1 MVQKLLIAN
10 RGEITVRIARTAAE
24 MGIETVAVYSDDDAR
39 SLHTRR
45 ADAAIALGSS
55 GARAYLDMDRVTAI
69 AADMGCDAVHPGYGF
84 LSENSAFA
92 RQIEAAGMAFVG
104 PTPESLALFGD
115 KVAAKGI
122 ARDCNVAT
130 IPGTAQAASLEEARA
145 FFADLPAGSSMM
157 IKSVSGGGGRGMRAV
172 FAEGDIDEA
181 YARCQSEARA
191 AFGDG
196 QVYVERNIRRARH
209 LEVQVLGDGV
219 GGCLHLG
226 ERECSLQRRNQKIV
240 EVAPSPSLDANTR
253 EQLCGAALTLAR
265 HQNYRSLGT
274 FEFLLDLDLNPENG
288 LFFIEA
294 NPRIQVEH
302 TVTEEIFDLD
312 LVRLQL
318 RIARGE
324 TLSEIGLGAEALEPR
339 GYAIQCR
346 VNTETMDSN
355 GHAQPSSGT
364 LRAFDP
370 PMGRGIRVDT
380 SAYTGYTTSSSF
392 DPLLAKLI
400 VHTPSAEYGHA
411 VARARRALREFKVD
425 GVRTSIPYLEALLD
439 LPDVQANDITTR
451 FIGDNAAALASAQ
464 NRTAQGL
471 WFEDEDSDAVRHLVP
486 SRAEDAP
493 DGAITLTSPM
503 RATVVSLSVS
513 EGETVEGNQQL
524 AILEAMKME
533 HPIFAPNSGTLLK
546 SFASQGATVS
556 EGEVLFYV
564 MPDGAQSDTEMVQD
578 EVDLDH
584 IRPDLADYF
593 ERRGFGLD
601 ENRPE
606 AVAKRRARGQRTA
619 RENVASLCDDG
630 SFREYGE
637 LAIAAQRRRRKLD
650 DLIRNTSGDGVVTGI
665 GTVNAAD
672 FGADAARCA
681 VVAYDYTV
689 LAGTQGQMNHKK
701 QDRLFGL
708 AEKWKIPLILLAE
721 GGGGRP
727 GDTDHGGVTGLDYT
741 TFAKFASLSGQ
752 VPVVG
757 VASGRCFAGNA
768 ALLGCC
774 DVVIATE
781 DSNIGMAG
789 PAMIE
794 GGGLGV
800 YRPED
805 IGPIDVQSTNGVVD
819 IRVADEAAACAA
831 AKQYLGY
838 FQGTR
843 SDWTVPDQRLL
854 RSAIPENRL
863 RVYEVRDVIN
873 TLADE
878 DSVLE
883 LRRSFGVGIVTALI
897 RVEGRPFGLIANN
910 TKHLGGAIDGPAA
923 DKAARFMQLCDCFGL
938 PILSLVDTPG
948 FMVGPEAEKSGLVR
962 HVCRMFV
969 TGASLK
975 VPIFGIMLRKGYGL
989 GAMAMTGG
997 SFGSSVFTSAWPTGE
1012 FGGMG
1017 LEGAVRL
1024 GYRAELDA
1032 VEDPAEKKAL
1042 FDSLVA
1048 KLYASGKATSVAS
1061 VLEIDAVI
1069 DPAETRDW
1077 VMSGLRALPEGA
1089 LSYRGHRAF
1098 IDTW

>member
-10 RGEITVRIARTAAE
+10 RGEIAVRIARTAAE
-24 MGIETVAVYSDDDAR
+24 MGLETVAVYSDDDAR

-45 ADAAIALGSS
+45 ADTAIALGSS
-55 GARAYLDMDRVTAI
+55 GIRAYLDMDRITAI
-69 AADMGCDAVHPGYGF
+69 AADAGCDALHPGYGF

-92 RQIEAAGMAFVG
+92 RQIEAAGIVFVG
-104 PTPESLALFGD
+104 PTPESLSLFGN
-115 KVAAKGI
+115 KVAAKRL
-122 ARDCNVAT
+122 ARDCDVAT
-130 IPGTAQAASLEEARA
+130 IPGTAQAVSLEEARG

-157 IKSVSGGGGRGMRAV
+157 IKSVAGGGGRGMRAV
-172 FAEGDIDEA
+172 FAVGDIDEA

-209 LEVQVLGDGV
+209 LEVQVLGDGA

-240 EVAPSPSLDANTR
+240 EVAPSPSLDAQMR
-253 EQLCGAALTLAR
+253 ERLCDAALTMAR

-318 RIARGE
+318 RIAAGE
-324 TLSEIGLGAEALEPR
+324 TLSGIGFGARTLEPR

-346 VNTETMDSN
+346 INTETMDSH
-355 GHAQPSSGT
+355 GDARPSSGT
-364 LRAFDP
+364 LHAFDP
-370 PMGRGIRVDT
+370 PAGRGIRVDT
-380 SAYTGYTTSSSF
+380 CAYTGYTTASSF

-400 VHTPSAEYGHA
+400 VHAPSAEYDHA
-411 VARARRALREFKVD
+411 MARARRALREFRVD
-425 GVRTSIPYLEALLD
+425 GVRTNIPYLEALLG
-439 LPDVQANDITTR
+439 LPDVQANDVTTR
-451 FIGDNAAALASAQ
+451 FLEEHAAALAEAQ

-471 WFEDEDSDAVRHLVP
+471 WFEVGGTDADRSLVP
-486 SRAEDAP
+486 SPAQHAP
-493 DGAITLTSPM
+493 DGAITLTAPM

-513 EGETVEGNQQL
+513 EGETVESNRQL

-533 HPIFAPNSGTLLK
+533 HPIVAPNSGTLLK
-546 SFASQGATVS
+546 SFASPGTTVS
-556 EGEVLFYV
+556 EGEVLFFL
-564 MPDGAQSDTEMVQD
+564 MPDGAQNDTELVHD
-578 EVDLDH
+578 AVDLDH
-584 IRPDLADYF
+584 IRPDLADYY

-601 ENRPE
+601 DNRPE

-619 RENVASLCDDG
+619 RENVASLCDEG

-637 LAIAAQRRRRKLD
+637 LAIAAQRRRRTLD

-672 FGADAARCA
+672 FGAAAARCA
-681 VVAYDYTV
+681 IVAYDYTV

-708 AEKWKIPLILLAE
+708 AEKWKIPVILLAE

-727 GDTDHGGVTGLDYT
+727 GDTDHGGLTGLDYT
-741 TFAKFASLSGQ
+741 TFAQFASLSGQ

-805 IGPIDVQSTNGVVD
+805 IGPIDVQTSNGVVD
-819 IRVADEAAACAA
+819 LRVADEATACAV
-831 AKQYLGY
+831 AKQYLSY

-843 SDWTVPDQRLL
+843 SDWTVPDQRRL
-854 RSAIPENRL
+854 RSVIPENRL
-863 RVYEVRDVIN
+863 RVYEVRDIID

-878 DSVLE
+878 GSVLE
-883 LRRSFGVGIVTALI
+883 LRQSFGFGIVTTLM
-897 RVEGRPFGLIANN
+897 RVEGRPVGLIANN
-910 TKHLGGAIDGPAA
+910 TSHLGGAIDGPAA
-923 DKAARFMQLCDCFGL
+923 DKAARFMQLCDGFGL

-948 FMVGPEAEKSGLVR
+948 FMVGPEAEKTGLVR

-969 TGASLK
+969 TGANLK
-975 VPIFGIMLRKGYGL
+975 VPVLSIVLRKGYGL

-997 SFGSSVFTSAWPTGE
+997 SFGSGVFTAAWPTGE

-1024 GYRAELDA
+1024 GYRTELAA

-1042 FDSLVA
+1042 FDRLVA
-1048 KLYASGKATSVAS
+1048 KLYASGKATSIAS

-1077 VMSGLRALPEGA
+1077 IVSGLRALPEDA
-1089 LSYRGHRAF
+1089 LSHRGHRPF